1 MPRKEPRAGGACSA
15 CLRRSWLLSVL
26 GTRLDYRA
34 RDEGR
39 LLALLELEDEELIDA
54 IAGGRAHE
62 IRPRWERFESV
73 GPAPQGGGPG
83 PDASVPAA
91 DCAGIGWS
99 TDAAGPGAIAA
110 RSRGYWVGGRRT
122 DAASICRHVPGWP
135 RTLAPCSGAPRAL
148 FHTGGAERLHA
159 LSARP
164 TVAIVGSLGASDYG
178 LEIARSLGRGLAASG
193 VTVVSG
199 FAAGIGAA
207 AHAGALETGGESI
220 AVMSGGVDVCRPAS
234 RRELYQRVK
243 DHGCVVAELPCGS
256 RARRWCRV
264 ALARTVAGLGLL
276 TIVVEAGEGPGELT
290 EAHVA
295 QTLGR
300 TVAAV
305 PGRVTSPLSRG
316 TCALL
321 MEGKPPVRGAADV
334 LELLF
339 GRDAEQ
345 ASSARR
351 SELPGLEPR
360 LRTLLE
366 QVGSGRDTL
375 GKLTAQA
382 VGDPSE
388 TMLGLVELE
397 LKGLLARGDGGRY
410 VPRQSLTG
418 GA

>member
-1 MPRKEPRAGGACSA
+1 MPEARAHASSEGRRADALDAHGDPRAGGACSA

-34 RDEGR
+34 RDEPR
-39 LLALLELEDEELIDA
+39 LLALLELSDEELIDA
-54 IAGGRAHE
+54 IAGGRTQE

-73 GPAPQGGGPG
+73 ERAP
-83 PDASVPAA
+83 
-91 DCAGIGWS
+91 
-99 TDAAGPGAIAA
+99 
-110 RSRGYWVGGRRT
+110 
-122 DAASICRHVPGWP
+122 SICRHGYGWP
-135 RTLAPCSGAPRAL
+135 RALAACSGEPRAL
-148 FHTGGAERLHA
+148 FFTGGAERLRA
-159 LSARP
+159 LCARP
-164 TVAIVGSLGASDYG
+164 TVAIVGSPGASDYG

-199 FAAGIGAA
+199 FAAGVGAA
-207 AHAGALETGGESI
+207 AHAGALETSGESI

-243 DHGCVVAELPCGS
+243 VRGCVVAELPDGS

-264 ALARTVAGLGLL
+264 ARARTVAGLGQL

-290 EAHVA
+290 EAYVA
-295 QTLGR
+295 QALGR

-321 MEGKPPVRGAADV
+321 MQGKPPVRGAADV

-339 GRDAEQ
+339 GRDAGR
-345 ASSARR
+345 ASSAPR
-351 SELPGLEPR
+351 SELSGLEPK

-382 VGDPSE
+382 LGDPSE
-388 TMLGLVELE
+388 TMLGLAELE